1 MRKSVSLTPKEA
13 ERHGLSLNKD
23 GQRRTAFELLSYPN
37 VTISD
42 LAKIWPRFGELAPK
56 IAEQIEIDAKYDVY
70 LSRQAADIAA
80 YRRDE
85 SFELPDDFDYAALPG
100 LSNEMKQKL
109 QTHRPRTIGHA
120 SRIDGV
126 TPAALTLLVAHVR
139 RGKKIR
145 ENCVSKSGQGTFDLD
160 ADKARALALFPVS
173 RETETQ
179 LDTYVEV
186 FLLWQSKLNLVA
198 SSTLHKLWTRHIA
211 DSLQLLPLVPEA
223 RVWVDFGSGG
233 GFPGIPIACAL
244 AGQPGAKVHLI
255 ESNGKKAAFLREA
268 VRATGAPAVVHQ
280 ERAEKF
286 GESCAETVHAVTAR
300 ALAPLKILCDQAF
313 PLISRGAVGL
323 FPKGQDI
330 DAELTD
336 AAKYWRLEASKVPSK
351 TSPESSI
358 VVIRTLKPLRSA

>member
-1 MRKSVSLTPKEA
+1 M
-13 ERHGLSLNKD
+13 
-23 GQRRTAFELLSYPN
+23 
-37 VTISD
+37 
-42 LAKIWPRFGELAPK
+42 
-56 IAEQIEIDAKYDVY
+56 
-70 LSRQAADIAA
+70 
-80 YRRDE
+80 
-85 SFELPDDFDYAALPG
+85 
-100 LSNEMKQKL
+100 
-109 QTHRPRTIGHA
+109 
-120 SRIDGV
+120 
-126 TPAALTLLVAHVR
+126 
-139 RGKKIR
+139 
-145 ENCVSKSGQGTFDLD
+145 SKSGQGTFDLD
-160 ADKARALALFPVS
+160 ADKARALTLFPVS

-179 LDTYVEV
+179 LDTYVKV

-198 SSTLHKLWTRHIA
+198 SSTLHELWTRHIA

-300 ALAPLKILCDQAF
+300 ALAPLKVLCDQAF

-323 FPKGQDI
+323 FLKGQDI

-336 AAKYWRLEASKVPSK
+336 AAKYWRLEASKVSSK

-358 VVIRTLKPLRSA
+358 VVIRSLKPLRSA